1 MPARP
6 SAFRNTRLGF
16 ASAAVILLL
25 AACTSADDEGRPG
38 FPRTPRTPIA
48 GAPYP
53 YASPDEVGLSED
65 RIWWFKERLYS
76 RVVARRVV
84 GAEILVVKDRRIV
97 LHQAMGWADRERLS
111 PLERNAIFRIGSLT
125 KPLIG
130 TALLML
136 VEEGRVGLDDRVAD
150 HLPSFDNARSGRI
163 TIRQLLTHRS
173 GFVQAGVDGFRDQPT
188 LREAVALTGEIGP
201 EFPPGDRF
209 IYSNL
214 NSAALGALVEELTEE
229 PVELFLEVRLLR
241 LLGLDDTHARFSPDL
256 PWATRVPSS
265 YQQWGGRRWERY
277 WSNTTTNPE
286 RWFSPSGDLFS
297 TAFDYARFLSA
308 WLDVGRQEGD
318 GLLAGTTVE
327 EALADPMAGD
337 SAVARERYY
346 GFHWEVYAPPS
357 RPGELPV
364 FGHRGAIGTVG
375 LAFPEENVLVL
386 YLTQSKENEVVD
398 EVIEMALEMFEH

>member
-1 MPARP
+1 MKP
-6 SAFRNTRLGF
+6 SAFRTTGLGA
-16 ASAAVILLL
+16 ASAAVVFLL
-25 AACTSADDEGRPG
+25 ASCTSADDEGRPG
-38 FPRTPRTPIA
+38 FPRTPRTPVA

-76 RVVARRVV
+76 RVVARHVV

-97 LHQAMGWADRERLS
+97 LHQAMGWADRERLI
-111 PLERNAIFRIGSLT
+111 PLERNAIFRIASMT
-125 KPLIG
+125 KPLAG

-136 VEEGRVGLDDRVAD
+136 MEEGRVALDDRVAD
-150 HLPSFDNARSGRI
+150 HLSSFDNVRSGAI

-173 GFVQAGVDGFRDQPT
+173 GFVQAGVSGFRDEAD
-188 LREAVALTGEIGP
+188 LRQAVDLAGEIGP
-201 EFPPGDRF
+201 DFPPGDRF

-214 NSAALGALVEELTEE
+214 NSAALGALVDVLTGE
-229 PVELFLEVRLLR
+229 PVELYMEARILDP
-241 LLGLDDTHARFSPDL
+241 LGLDDTHTRFSPDL

-265 YQQWGGRRWERY
+265 YQRWGGSRWERF

-297 TAFDYARFLSA
+297 TAFDYARFLDS
-308 WLDVGRQEGD
+308 WMNLEGQD
-318 GLLAGTTVE
+318 GERLLTVATVE

-337 SAVARERYY
+337 TAPARERYY
-346 GFHWEVYAPPS
+346 GFQWEIYALPS
-357 RPGELPV
+357 SSGELPV

-375 LAFPEENVLVL
+375 LAFPEEDVLVL

-398 EVIEMALEMFEH
+398 EVIDMALDLFQR

>member
-1 MPARP
+1 MKP
-6 SAFRNTRLGF
+6 SAVRKSGLGF
-16 ASAAVILLL
+16 ASPAVILLL

-53 YASPDEVGLSED
+53 YASPDEVGLSDD

-76 RVVARRVV
+76 RVGARRGV
-84 GAEILVVKDRRIV
+84 GAEILVVMERRIV
-97 LHQAMGWADRERLS
+97 LHQAMGWADRERVI
-111 PLERNAIFRIGSLT
+111 PLERNAIFRIGSMT

-136 VEEGRVGLDDRVAD
+136 VEEGRVGLDDRGAD

-214 NSAALGALVEELTEE
+214 NSATLGALVEEVAGE
-229 PVELFLEVRLLR
+229 PVEGFMETRILNP
-241 LLGLDDTHARFSPDL
+241 LGLDDTHARFSPDL
-256 PWATRVPSS
+256 PWAARVPSS
-265 YQQWGGRRWERY
+265 YQQWGGRRWERF
-277 WSNTTTNPE
+277 WSNTTTNPD

-308 WLDVGRQEGD
+308 WLESDGPEGSR
-318 GLLAGTTVE
+318 LLSAATVE
-327 EALADPMAGD
+327 EALADPMAID
-337 SAVARERYY
+337 TAQARERYY

-357 RPGELPV
+357 RSRELPV

-375 LAFPEENVLVL
+375 LAFPEENVMVL

-398 EVIEMALEMFEH
+398 EVIEMALEVFQP

>member
-1 MPARP
+1 MLV
-6 SAFRNTRLGF
+6 F
-16 ASAAVILLL
+16 LL
-25 AACTSADDEGRPG
+25 ASCTSAEDEGRPG
-38 FPRTPRTPIA
+38 FPRTPRTPVV

-53 YASPDEVGLSED
+53 YASPEEVGLSED
-65 RIWWFKERLYS
+65 RIWWLKERLYS
-76 RVVARRVV
+76 RIVARRVV

-97 LHQAMGWADRERLS
+97 LHQAMGWADRERLI
-111 PLERNAIFRIGSLT
+111 PLERNAIFRIGSMT
-125 KPLIG
+125 KPLAG

-136 VEEGRVGLDDRVAD
+136 MEEGRIALDDRVVEY
-150 HLPSFDNARSGRI
+150 LSSFDNVRSRRI
-163 TIRQLLTHRS
+163 TVRQLLTHRS
-173 GFVQAGVDGFRDQPT
+173 GFAQGGLSDFRNQAD
-188 LREAVALTGEIGP
+188 LREAVNLAGETGP
-201 EFPPGDRF
+201 DFPPGDRF

-214 NSAALGALVEELTEE
+214 NSAALGALVEKLTGE
-229 PVELFLEVRLLR
+229 PVELFLEARLLR

-308 WLDVGRQEGD
+308 WLDVDRQEG
-318 GLLAGTTVE
+318 GGQEGAPLLTWATVE
-327 EALADPMAGD
+327 EALADPMAGEG
-337 SAVARERYY
+337 AAARERYY
-346 GFHWEVYAPPS
+346 GFQWEVYAPPS

-398 EVIEMALEMFEH
+398 EVIEMALEIFQH

>member
-1 MPARP
+1 VLV
-6 SAFRNTRLGF
+6 F
-16 ASAAVILLL
+16 LL
-25 AACTSADDEGRPG
+25 ASCTSAEDEGRPG
-38 FPRTPRTPIA
+38 FPRTPRTPVV

-53 YASPDEVGLSED
+53 YASPEEVGLSED
-65 RIWWFKERLYS
+65 RIWRFKERLYS

-97 LHQAMGWADRERLS
+97 LHQAMGWADRERLI
-111 PLERNAIFRIGSLT
+111 PLERNAIFRIASMT
-125 KPLIG
+125 KPLAG

-136 VEEGRVGLDDRVAD
+136 MEDGRIALDDRVAD
-150 HLPSFDNARSGRI
+150 HLSSFDNIRSRGI
-163 TIRQLLTHRS
+163 TVRQLLTHRS
-173 GFVQAGVDGFRDQPT
+173 GFAQGGLSGFRDQPG
-188 LREAVALTGEIGP
+188 LREAVDLAGETGP
-201 EFPPGDRF
+201 DFPPGDRF

-214 NSAALGALVEELTEE
+214 NSAALGALVEELSGE
-229 PVELFLEVRLLR
+229 PVELFLEARLLR

-308 WLDVGRQEGD
+308 WLDADRQEGD

-327 EALADPMAGD
+327 EALADPMAGEG
-337 SAVARERYY
+337 AAARERYY
-346 GFHWEVYAPPS
+346 GFQWEVYAPPS

-364 FGHRGAIGTVG
+364 FGHRGAIGSVG

-398 EVIEMALEMFEH
+398 EVIEMALEMFQH